1 MFFSVSA
8 LSSNDCFMIAN
19 FVRNAELKPMV
30 PKDGQVQ
37 IRDEAPVR
45 RVGEDI
51 IHAARLQDLVQ
62 GRRVVS
68 QHLEILRA
76 VQCGGVFGAELTEV
90 SKLENL
96 LLRRQDI
103 QIPAA
108 E

>member
-1 MFFSVSA
+1 
-8 LSSNDCFMIAN
+8 
-19 FVRNAELKPMV
+19 MV

-37 IRDEAPVR
+37 IGDEAPVR

-51 IHAARLQDLVQ
+51 IHAARPQDLIQ

-68 QHLEILRA
+68 QYFEILRA
-76 VQCGGVFGAELTEV
+76 VGGLFGAELTDV
-90 SKLENL
+90 GNLENL

-108 E
+108 EGFP